1 MNNMII
7 FKPNK
12 IAQLAI
18 AKSWSSIGQAN
29 VSYRIKLF
37 GLTTNNSNEITM
49 LSGQPTLIQVGS
61 YLRNEKWEPS
71 ITWKY
76 HIQPL
81 K

>member
-1 MNNMII
+1 L
-7 FKPNK
+7 KPNK

-18 AKSWSSIGQAN
+18 AKSWSSIGQTN
-29 VSYRIKLF
+29 VNYRIKLF

-49 LSGQPTLIQVGS
+49 LSGQPTLVQVGS
-61 YLRNEKWEPS
+61 YLRNEKCVPS